1 MWFGSRR
8 HRRLL
13 FLPFAVIALLV
24 VAIVAMAGP
33 VGTSSNFED
42 DDGNLVDNT
51 PLFNPATHAGN
62 IDWNN
67 FDPTTWTG
75 TAPNRESTKSFEGWD
90 FTGLEDAQA
99 TTSDDAFAGGTKQK
113 DDCATVG
120 TGKADNKAD
129 LKRIYMASKTL
140 TNGHVILNL
149 AWVRI
154 PQNTTSPSAHV
165 AFEFNQNSTLCPGS
179 GHDGLVP
186 RSSANGGDLLV
197 LYDFEGG
204 TDIPVIS
211 ISRWNGSDWTAPVA
225 LTSGQAEARVNTG
238 GTALDQIAPTD
249 EQLGIKEFG
258 EAGIDLTAAGVFP
271 ATPTSCL
278 TFGQGFGVTRTSGN
292 SGTAQMKDLI
302 GPADVSLTNCGTV
315 IIRKE
320 TDPDGDTTTSFG
332 YTDDVVTLP
341 SSTTSP
347 FSLKDGG
354 SKTITNVKT
363 GSYQVTEDA
372 PGSAYAL
379 DDIDCSASNTATAP
393 TEDVANRKAS
403 FTVGAGETVDCTF
416 TNKKQEGALR
426 ILKNSSKTDA
436 AVTNDGAVFSYD
448 DGVVTT
454 APTVT
459 DNGTGDEDTDVGEVC
474 VSGLAPGD
482 YTVNEDTP
490 PDGYGDAPASEAD
503 QTVTVT
509 AGTDCDANEPSG
521 TGEVTFTNPP
531 LADIQVRFKDG
542 GSGETALD
550 QALDCDNAT
559 GTDDPADTTGWD
571 DSLTVTGVEAGSD
584 VVTVT
589 CTIKIDP

>member
-204 TDIPVIS
+204 TDVPVIS
-211 ISRWNGSDWTAPVA
+211 ISTAPVA
-225 LTSGQAEARVNTG
+225 LTSGQAEA
-238 GTALDQIAPTD
+238 
-249 EQLGIKEFG
+249 
-258 EAGIDLTAAGVFP
+258 
-271 ATPTSCL
+271 
-278 TFGQGFGVTRTSGN
+278 
-292 SGTAQMKDLI
+292 
-302 GPADVSLTNCGTV
+302 
-315 IIRKE
+315 
-320 TDPDGDTTTSFG
+320 
-332 YTDDVVTLP
+332 
-341 SSTTSP
+341 
-347 FSLKDGG
+347 
-354 SKTITNVKT
+354 
-363 GSYQVTEDA
+363 
-372 PGSAYAL
+372 
-379 DDIDCSASNTATAP
+379 
-393 TEDVANRKAS
+393 
-403 FTVGAGETVDCTF
+403 
-416 TNKKQEGALR
+416 
-426 ILKNSSKTDA
+426 
-436 AVTNDGAVFSYD
+436 
-448 DGVVTT
+448 
-454 APTVT
+454 
-459 DNGTGDEDTDVGEVC
+459 
-474 VSGLAPGD
+474 
-482 YTVNEDTP
+482 
-490 PDGYGDAPASEAD
+490 
-503 QTVTVT
+503 
-509 AGTDCDANEPSG
+509 
-521 TGEVTFTNPP
+521 
-531 LADIQVRFKDG
+531 
-542 GSGETALD
+542 
-550 QALDCDNAT
+550 
-559 GTDDPADTTGWD
+559 
-571 DSLTVTGVEAGSD
+571 
-584 VVTVT
+584 
-589 CTIKIDP
+589 